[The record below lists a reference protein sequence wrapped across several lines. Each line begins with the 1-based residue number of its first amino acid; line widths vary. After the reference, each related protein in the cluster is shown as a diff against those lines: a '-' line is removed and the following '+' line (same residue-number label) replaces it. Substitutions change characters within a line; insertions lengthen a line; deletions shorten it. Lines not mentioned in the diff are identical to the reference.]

1 MTANAAGRRASVPGL
16 GGTGWLADDLYLMA
30 HDERTGRL
38 VLSARAAGLGLAGA
52 LLADLMLA
60 GCLHVTGGQVAVTGA
75 GPPDDGLAAAVLG
88 VLASE
93 RPARPVADWLVFL
106 ARTAPGEVAGR
117 LEQAGYLVAVAARPW
132 RAARW
137 RPADPDCAFAP
148 IVRVECALS
157 PARPAEVQGVALAG
171 LAAACGLGARLA
183 LYLSPCARA
192 RLEQAG
198 AQLGPGLRELIT
210 GTQAAVGAALLAH
223 RL

>member
-1 MTANAAGRRASVPGL
+1 MTANAAGRRAPAPGL

-52 LLADLMLA
+52 LLADLVLA
-60 GCLHVTGGQVAVTGA
+60 GCLNVTGGQVAVTGTV
-75 GPPDDGLAAAVLG
+75 PPDDGLAASVLG
-88 VLASE
+88 VLAGE
-93 RPARPVADWLVFL
+93 NPPRPVADWLAFL
-106 ARTAPGEVAGR
+106 ARTASGEVAGR
-117 LEQAGYLVAVAARPW
+117 LERAGYLVAVAARPW

-148 IVRVECALS
+148 VVRVECALS
-157 PARPAEVQGVALAG
+157 AARPADAQGVALAG
-171 LAAACGLGARLA
+171 LAAACGLGARLG
-183 LYLSPCARA
+183 LYLSPGARA

-198 AQLGPGLRELIT
+198 GQLGPGLRELIG

>member
-1 MTANAAGRRASVPGL
+1 MTGTAADRRAPAPGL

-38 VLSARAAGLGLAGA
+38 LLSARAAGLGLAGA
-52 LLADLMLA
+52 VLAELVLA
-60 GCLHVTGGQVAVTGA
+60 GCVRVTGGQLTATGVA
-75 GPPDDGLAAAVLG
+75 PPGDGLAAGVLS

-93 RPARPVADWLVFL
+93 QPPRPVADWLAFL
-106 ARTAPGEVAGR
+106 GRTAPADVATR
-117 LEQAGYLVAVAARPW
+117 LEQAGYLIPIPARPW

-148 IVRVECALS
+148 IVRVESALS
-157 PARPAEVQGVALAG
+157 PARPADAQSVTLAG

-183 LYLSPCARA
+183 LYLTPGARA
-192 RLEQAG
+192 RIDQAT
-198 AQLGPGLRELIT
+198 AQLGPGLRDLIT

-223 RL
+223 RI